1 MRFYKVFITSL
12 TLGLL
17 LASASF
23 IPSQGVAAGASE
35 PRLVLE
41 KGINAVL
48 KDLSD
53 PALNTPGGRTAVLKR
68 VEDTISSLF
77 DFRELSAR
85 AVGPNW
91 KNFTPD
97 QKQRLV
103 DNFTT
108 LLRETY
114 LEKFDVYNGEQVAYS
129 GEVINTKGNR
139 AEIQTNI
146 VMDNK
151 SIPIAYR
158 LIKKEAWAVYDV
170 NIEGVS
176 LVQNFRSQFQ
186 SVLLKGDTEALIN
199 LVAQKA
205 EETRAE
211 NKK

>member
-1 MRFYKVFITSL
+1 MRTR
-12 TLGLL
+12 TLSILCLALALL
-17 LASASF
+17 LPVSSF
-23 IPSQGVAAGASE
+23 APKAMGAELSE
-35 PRLVLE
+35 PRLILE

-53 PALNTPGGRTAVLKR
+53 PAISTPNGREAVLKR
-68 VEDTISSLF
+68 VENTISELF

-85 AVGPNW
+85 SVGPNW
-91 KNFTPD
+91 KSFTPD
-97 QKQRLV
+97 QQQRLV

-114 LEKFDVYNGEQVAYS
+114 LEKFDAYS
-129 GEVINTKGNR
+129 GEKVTYSGEVMNTKGNR
-139 AEIQTNI
+139 AEIQTTI
-146 VMDNK
+146 EIDNK

-158 LIKKEAWAVYDV
+158 LIKKATWAVYDV

-186 SVLLKGDTEALIN
+186 SVLLNGEIEELIA

>member
-1 MRFYKVFITSL
+1 MRTR
-12 TLGLL
+12 TLSILCLALALL
-17 LASASF
+17 LPLSSF
-23 IPSQGVAAGASE
+23 VPKAMGAGLSE
-35 PRLVLE
+35 PRLILE

-53 PALNTPGGRTAVLKR
+53 PAISTPNGREAVLKR
-68 VEDTISSLF
+68 VENTISELF

-85 AVGPNW
+85 SVGPNW
-91 KNFTPD
+91 KSFTPD
-97 QKQRLV
+97 QQQRLV

-114 LEKFDVYNGEQVAYS
+114 LEKFDAYNGEKVAYS
-129 GEVINTKGNR
+129 GEVMNTKGNR
-139 AEIQTNI
+139 AEIQTTI
-146 VMDNK
+146 EIDNK

-158 LIKKEAWAVYDV
+158 LIKKATWAVYDV

-186 SVLLKGDTEALIN
+186 SVLLNGEIEELIA

>member
-1 MRFYKVFITSL
+1 MRTRTLSILCL
-12 TLGLL
+12 TLALL
-17 LASASF
+17 LPLWSF
-23 IPSQGVAAGASE
+23 VPKAMGAEPSE
-35 PRLVLE
+35 PRLILE

-53 PALNTPGGRTAVLKR
+53 PALSTPNGRGIVLKR
-68 VEDTISSLF
+68 VENTISELF

-85 AVGPNW
+85 SVGPNW
-91 KNFTPD
+91 KTFTPD
-97 QKQRLV
+97 QQQRLV

-114 LEKFDVYNGEQVAYS
+114 LEKFDAYNGEKVAYS
-129 GEVINTKGNR
+129 GEVMNTKGNR
-139 AEIQTNI
+139 AEIQTTI
-146 VMDNK
+146 EIDNK

-158 LIKKEAWAVYDV
+158 LIKKSTWAVYDV

-186 SVLLKGDTEALIN
+186 SVLLNGEIEELIG

>member
-1 MRFYKVFITSL
+1 MRTR
-12 TLGLL
+12 TLSILCLALALL
-17 LASASF
+17 LPLSSF
-23 IPSQGVAAGASE
+23 VPKAMGAELSE
-35 PRLVLE
+35 PRLILE

-53 PALNTPGGRTAVLKR
+53 PAISTPNGREAVLKR
-68 VEDTISSLF
+68 VENTISELF

-85 AVGPNW
+85 SVGPNW
-91 KNFTPD
+91 KSFTPD
-97 QKQRLV
+97 QQQRLV

-114 LEKFDVYNGEQVAYS
+114 LEKFDAYS
-129 GEVINTKGNR
+129 GEKVTYSGEVMNTKGNR
-139 AEIQTNI
+139 AEIQTTI
-146 VMDNK
+146 EIDNK

-158 LIKKEAWAVYDV
+158 LIKKATWAVYDV

-186 SVLLKGDTEALIN
+186 SVLLNGEIEELIA